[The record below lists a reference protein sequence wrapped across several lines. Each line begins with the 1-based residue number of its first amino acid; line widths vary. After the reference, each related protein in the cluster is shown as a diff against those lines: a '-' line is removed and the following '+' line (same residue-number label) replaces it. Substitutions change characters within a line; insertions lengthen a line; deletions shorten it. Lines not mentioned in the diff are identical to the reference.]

1 MNKNTHFANPERST
15 AADIA
20 LDNKLLK
27 TETSFL
33 DILGAISGITAIL
46 DQNRQ
51 IVYANEEFLKL
62 LGLGTIE
69 PILGRRPGEA
79 VGCIHYSEMPSGCGT
94 SKACAYCGAVSSI
107 LESQLTGAKSVRETR
122 IVSKAEGDGHEINW
136 DLRVTTSPVKIR
148 EKVFYVFGVE
158 DISGEKRK
166 ENLER
171 IFFHDILNS
180 AGNLNG
186 LLSLLKDGLEP
197 QKEKEVIDLSE
208 ESSRELIEE
217 ILVQR
222 QLVAAE
228 KGDLIVNPEKIYP
241 AETLKA
247 AVVRISRNEISK
259 EKKITVS
266 DSSEGTCLITD
277 KVILQ
282 RVLINLLKN
291 ALEATQKEGIVYASV
306 EIHKNEIRYKIR
318 NESVMPDAV
327 RMQIFQ
333 RSFSTKGTGR
343 GLGTYSIKLLT
354 ENYLKGKVSFTSAEP
369 EGTIFCIDLP
379 STYKADNK

>member
-1 MNKNTHFANPERST
+1 MNKKTHFANPERSS
-15 AADIA
+15 ASEIA

-51 IVYANEEFLKL
+51 IIYANEEFLRL
-62 LGLGTIE
+62 LGIDTIE
-69 PILGRRPGEA
+69 LILGRRPGEA
-79 VGCIHYSEMPSGCGT
+79 VGCINSGDMPSGCGT
-94 SKACAYCGAVSSI
+94 SKACAYCGAISSI
-107 LESQLTGAKSVRETR
+107 LESQLTGKKSVQEAR
-122 IVSKAEGDGHEINW
+122 IISVTNGHELYW

-148 EKVFYVFGVE
+148 EKVFYVFSIE
-158 DISGEKRK
+158 DISNLKRK

-186 LLSLLKDGLEP
+186 LISLLKEDLEAN
-197 QKEKEVIDLSE
+197 EEREIIDLSE

-217 ILVQR
+217 IMVQR

-228 KGDLIVNPEKIYP
+228 NGDLVVNSEKVDPEEI
-241 AETLKA
+241 LKA
-247 AVVRISRNEISK
+247 AVARISRNEISK
-259 EKKITVS
+259 DKNITIS
-266 DSSEGTCLITD
+266 GSSESNSFFTD

-291 ALEATQKEGIVYASV
+291 ALEATPKGGTVYASF
-306 EIHKNEIRYKIR
+306 EIHRDEIRYRVK
-318 NESVMPDAV
+318 NETVMTEAV
-327 RMQIFQ
+327 RLQVFQ

-343 GLGTYSIKLLT
+343 GLGIYSIKLLT
-354 ENYLKGKVSFTSAEP
+354 EHYLKGTINFTSAEP
-369 EGTIFCIDLP
+369 DGTIFFIDLP
-379 STYKADNK
+379 LNYPV